1 MVINV
6 GSEWKA
12 RDLAYKKFVTL
23 IACFKNR
30 GGGGATPGS
39 DDFNGS
45 GPLNNIKTPKVGA
58 PVGVVQS
65 GNTLTDLLIWR
76 SSPRS
81 IRVTH
86 HHHYMLL

>member
-1 MVINV
+1 ME
-6 GSEWKA
+6 SEGLSLQKVSV
-12 RDLAYKKFVTL
+12 VTL
-23 IACFKNR
+23 IARFKNI
-30 GGGGATPGS
+30 GGGATPGS
-39 DDFNGS
+39 DVFNGS

-86 HHHYMLL
+86 HHHHMLL